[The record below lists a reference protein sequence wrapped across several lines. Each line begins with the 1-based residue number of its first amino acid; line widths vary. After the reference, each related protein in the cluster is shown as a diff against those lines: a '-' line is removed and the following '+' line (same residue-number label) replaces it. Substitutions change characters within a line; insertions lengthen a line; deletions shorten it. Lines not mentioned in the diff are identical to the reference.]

1 MQNQISEFKAQIQQS
16 QLDDLTERLRMCRLP
31 EPETVDDWSQ
41 GIPLNLVSELADYWQ
56 TSYDWQ
62 ICQQRLNS
70 YPQFTTRIND
80 LDIHFL
86 HVRSPEKNARPL
98 IMTHGWPGS
107 VLEFMDVIDPL
118 SNPSQHG
125 GKAEDA
131 FHLIIPSLPGYGFS
145 EKPKAA
151 GWTVEK
157 IAKTWDKLMLRL
169 GYPRYFAQGGDWGSM
184 VTSAIG
190 HQNKGH
196 CAGIHLNLV
205 VVGAPDK
212 SILSSLTEEE
222 KRSMAVYARYLNDGQ
237 GYASI
242 QGTRPQTIGY
252 ALADSPV
259 GQLAWIIEKFGEWSS
274 DKELLNKYDRDRLL
288 DNVTLYWLSNTAASS
303 ARLYW
308 HSFFKP
314 EVPEVHIPAA
324 CSLFKDEIIQPSRR
338 WAEQRYKQINYW
350 NYPEKGG
357 HFAAMEQ
364 PEIFINEVRNGFASM
379 SL

>member
-1 MQNQISEFKAQIQQS
+1 MQNEIFEFRIQTPQP
-16 QLDDLTERLRMCRLP
+16 QLDDLVDRLSRSRFP
-31 EPETVDDWSQ
+31 ESETVQDWSQ
-41 GIPLNLVSELADYWQ
+41 GIPLKLVKDLAEYWQ
-56 TSYDWQ
+56 TDYDWRV
-62 ICQQRLNS
+62 CEDSLNS
-70 YPQFTTRIND
+70 YPQFKTKLND

-86 HVRSPEKNARPL
+86 HIRSPEENARPL

-107 VLEFMDVIDPL
+107 VIEFLEVIDPL
-118 SNPSQHG
+118 TNPVAHG

-131 FHLIIPSLPGYGFS
+131 FHLVIPSLPGYGFS
-145 EKPKAA
+145 EKPNTV
-151 GWTVEK
+151 GWSVEK
-157 IAKTWDKLMLRL
+157 IAETWDELMLRL

-212 SILSSLTEEE
+212 SIIATLTEEE
-222 KRSMAVYARYLNDGQ
+222 KRSMKVFADYMKNGQ
-237 GYASI
+237 GYAAI

-252 ALADSPV
+252 GLADSPV
-259 GQLAWIIEKFGEWSS
+259 GQLAWIVEKFGEWSGGS
-274 DKELLNKYDRDRLL
+274 DLLNLFDRDRLL
-288 DNVTLYWLSNTAASS
+288 DNVTLYWLTNTAASS

-308 HSFFKP
+308 HSFVNP
-314 EVPEVHIPAA
+314 EVPEVLIPTA
-324 CSLFKDEIIQPSRR
+324 CSLFKDEILQPSRR
-338 WAEQRYKQINYW
+338 WAEQRYKQISYW

-364 PEIFINEVRNGFASM
+364 SDIFVNEVRDGFANM
-379 SL
+379 QL